1 MSRITE
7 ASRSEGVDTESDLET
22 TEDSMDEGEPE
33 QLTLQGACSLRCPP
47 HHSAELPSQA
57 QANRVSNCMRCI
69 LGPGGVALI
78 PRVPADKIDDAL
90 ISKDIGV
97 IKAVLAESRAAN
109 HQHPSLNL
117 LQTKLESMEEEE
129 EEEEEGGS
137 APKKR

>member
-1 MSRITE
+1 
-7 ASRSEGVDTESDLET
+7 
-22 TEDSMDEGEPE
+22 MDEGEPE
-33 QLTLQGACSLRCPP
+33 QLTLQGACSLRCLP

-57 QANRVSNCMRCI
+57 QANRFSNRMQCI

-129 EEEEEGGS
+129 EKEGGT